1 MGFSAANLDLL
12 ELVMN
17 RIVKCLS
24 PAFILAFSAPVLA
37 INLTTGLYASLSNA
51 VEVARTHPE
60 FAAINAGFVMS
71 KFDKP
76 IVESFRRAW
85 RRTGNGT
92 LSEESVVLILR
103 MADGSYSGRDLGSTH
118 EHKQFTFRWHPAT
131 IAIVHTHP
139 NSSSAKPQD
148 EDITVANKF
157 RVPIFTITSR
167 GMYVYDPSTRKTSK
181 VMNNLDWLEFSKWRQ
196 GLIATGQ

>member
-1 MGFSAANLDLL
+1 MK
-12 ELVMN
+12 

-24 PAFILAFSAPVLA
+24 PAFVLAFSAPVLA

-60 FAAINAGFVMS
+60 FAARINAGFVMS

-76 IVESFRRAW
+76 IVESFGRAW
-85 RRTGNGT
+85 RRVGNGT

-181 VMNNLDWLEFSKWRQ
+181 VMDNLDWLEISKWKQ
-196 GLIATGQ
+196 GLMAKGQ

>member
-1 MGFSAANLDLL
+1 MK
-12 ELVMN
+12 

-24 PAFILAFSAPVLA
+24 PALILAFSAPVLA
-37 INLTTGLYASLSNA
+37 LNITTGLYASLSNA
-51 VEVARTHPE
+51 VEVARTHAVTTNISAD
-60 FAAINAGFVMS
+60 FAIS
-71 KFDKP
+71 KFDSA
-76 IVESFRRAW
+76 IVEAFGRAW
-85 RRTGNGT
+85 RRVGNGT

-103 MADGSYSGRDLGSTH
+103 MADGSFSGRDLGQTH

-139 NSSSAKPQD
+139 NSSSARPQD

-167 GMYVYDPSTRKTSK
+167 GMWVYDPVTRKTSK
-181 VMNNLDWLEFSKWRQ
+181 VMDNLDWLEISKFKH
-196 GLIATGQ
+196 GLMAKGQ